1 MTNEKCEMINDKLPI
16 FMAFLRTVLLFFLLA
31 TWLTSCAPRKVVWYQ
46 EDIAEATMRTDLESC
61 STDPQDDRKLAL
73 CMRAKGYL
81 RISEPQAELLAVR
94 SLQAE
99 GLTAEEIAQRLQWSK
114 SKVLHYLDED
124 YNLPRASSLGGQPT
138 ELAVK
143 IGKPAVRPLI
153 YELKDHDS
161 LVRSNAV
168 KALGAIQDPR
178 AVEPLIKVLND
189 KDPLIQRQAAQALGR
204 INDPR
209 AVQPLIVV
217 LEDKSRKP
225 HVRMSAAQALGL
237 LGDPRAVES
246 LIVALNDDHWDV
258 RSHAA
263 EALGR
268 IKDPQAVEPLIEA
281 LKDEDV
287 TVRGNA
293 VDALA
298 MIRDRRALEALS
310 AALTDKSPL
319 VRQKAARALTLI
331 AGEDFS
337 DR

>member
-1 MTNEKCEMINDKLPI
+1 MKDLRWKINMVLTTP
-16 FMAFLRTVLLFFLLA
+16 LRIILFSLLA
-31 TWLTSCAPRKVVWYQ
+31 IWLTSCAAKKVWYQ
-46 EDIAEATMRTDLESC
+46 EDITEATMRTDLESC

-81 RISEPQAELLAVR
+81 QISEPQAELLAVR
-94 SLQAE
+94 SLQEE
-99 GLTAEEIAQRLQWSK
+99 GLTVEEIAQRFQWSR

-143 IGKPAVRPLI
+143 IGRPAVRPLI
-153 YELKDHDS
+153 YELKDHDP

-168 KALGAIQDPR
+168 KALGAIKDPR

-189 KDPLIQRQAAQALGR
+189 KDPLIQRQATQALGR
-204 INDPR
+204 INDLR
-209 AVQPLIVV
+209 AVQPLIIV
-217 LEDKSRKP
+217 LGDKSRKP

-237 LGDPRAVES
+237 LGDPSAVES
-246 LIVALNDDHWDV
+246 LIEALTDEHWDV

-268 IKDPQAVEPLIEA
+268 IRDPQAVEPLIEA

-298 MIRDRRALEALS
+298 MIRDRRALEPLS

>member
-1 MTNEKCEMINDKLPI
+1 MKDLKRKIKMVLTMPI
-16 FMAFLRTVLLFFLLA
+16 RVILFSLLA
-31 TWLTSCAPRKVVWYQ
+31 AWLMSCAPAKVWYQ
-46 EDIAEATMRTDLESC
+46 EDISEATMRTDLQEC
-61 STDPQDDRKLAL
+61 STTPQDDRKLAL

-81 RISEPQAELLAVR
+81 QISQPQAELLAVR
-94 SLQAE
+94 SLQEE
-99 GLTAEEIAQRLQWSK
+99 GLNADEIAQRLQWEK
-114 SKVLHYLDED
+114 SKVLLYLDED
-124 YNLPRASSLGGQPT
+124 YNLPRTASLSLQPT
-138 ELAVK
+138 ELSVK

-153 YELKDHDS
+153 YELKDHDP

-168 KALGAIQDPR
+168 KALGAIRDSR

-209 AVQPLIVV
+209 AVEPLIVV
-217 LEDKSRKP
+217 LGDKSRKP
-225 HVRMSAAQALGL
+225 HVRMSAAQSLGW
-237 LGDPRAVES
+237 LGDHSAVES
-246 LIVALNDDHWDV
+246 LIVALTDDHWEV
-258 RSHAA
+258 RSYAA
-263 EALGR
+263 EALGS
-268 IKDPQAVEPLIEA
+268 IKDSQAVEPLIEA
-281 LKDEDV
+281 LKDRDV

-298 MIRDRRALEALS
+298 RIRDRRALEALS